1 MIANYASL
9 LAMELKVNEEFTCDW
24 QKHSLVISKYTPP
37 NHYIEATNNRGAFLP
52 FISLQEHNYTV
63 EYIVFDLA
71 YTTKFGCCVDWGLT
85 EGLSLFS
92 FAAPE

>member
-1 MIANYASL
+1 MIANYASV

-24 QKHSLVISKYTPP
+24 QKHSLVIGS
-37 NHYIEATNNRGAFLP
+37 FLP
-52 FISLQEHNYTV
+52 FISLQEHNDTV

-71 YTTKFGCCVDWGLT
+71 YTTKLLCCVDWGLT
-85 EGLSLFS
+85 EGLWLFS

>member
-9 LAMELKVNEEFTCDW
+9 LAMELKVNEEFTCDR
-24 QKHSLVISKYTPP
+24 QKHSLVISKYTSQSLYWSYKQQRVVFTF
-37 NHYIEATNNRGAFLP
+37 HF
-52 FISLQEHNYTV
+52 LQEHNYIV

-71 YTTKFGCCVDWGLT
+71 YTTKLLCCVDLGLT